1 MNQGTT
7 NLVRELGQREA
18 QKRMLDVAKKSR
30 AAIGDL
36 AAAGFILDNKIS
48 LGGDSWLAKNYE
60 IGTIAHYDFG
70 ASDVPNDEQMN
81 ALLKAAL
88 DAYDRAVDAPV
99 SEPSAPNIVEP
110 EAPSPVAPYSIDDA
124 LSELFLEQSSL
135 ERLLAIW
142 AAKKNLILQGAP
154 GVGKS
159 FVAKRLA
166 YLLLEAKNSG
176 RVETVQFH
184 QSYSYE
190 DFVQGYRP
198 DGKGGFTLRD
208 GVFHRFCEK
217 AALSPGSP
225 HVFIID
231 EINRGNLSKILGE
244 LMLLIEHDK
253 RGPAWA
259 TALTYSQPGEP
270 LFFVPEN
277 VYLLGMMNTADRSL
291 SIVDYALRRRFSFV
305 LLEPMFASSK
315 FREFLINAGVPDGIV
330 TMIVERMTALNLAI
344 SEDRTNLGAGYRI
357 GHSFFVPPEG
367 FEYDAGW
374 YRRVIETEIFPLL
387 EEYWFDDPDK
397 AEHWRQQ
404 LLQGAA

>member
-1 MNQGTT
+1 M
-7 NLVRELGQREA
+7 
-18 QKRMLDVAKKSR
+18 
-30 AAIGDL
+30 
-36 AAAGFILDNKIS
+36 
-48 LGGDSWLAKNYE
+48 
-60 IGTIAHYDFG
+60 
-70 ASDVPNDEQMN
+70 
-81 ALLKAAL
+81 
-88 DAYDRAVDAPV
+88 
-99 SEPSAPNIVEP
+99 
-110 EAPSPVAPYSIDDA
+110 
-124 LSELFLEQSSL
+124 
-135 ERLLAIW
+135 
-142 AAKKNLILQGAP
+142 
-154 GVGKS
+154 
-159 FVAKRLA
+159 
-166 YLLLEAKNSG
+166 
-176 RVETVQFH
+176 
-184 QSYSYE
+184 
-190 DFVQGYRP
+190 
-198 DGKGGFTLRD
+198 GKGGFTLRD

-217 AALSPGSP
+217 AALSPGRP

-270 LFFVPEN
+270 LFFVSEN
-277 VYLLGMMNTADRSL
+277 VYLLGIMNTADRSL
-291 SIVDYALRRRFSFV
+291 SIVDYALRRRFSFA

-330 TMIVERMTALNLAI
+330 TMIVERMTALNQAI

-374 YRRVIETEIFPLL
+374 YHRVIETEIFPLL

>member
-1 MNQGTT
+1 
-7 NLVRELGQREA
+7 
-18 QKRMLDVAKKSR
+18 
-30 AAIGDL
+30 
-36 AAAGFILDNKIS
+36 
-48 LGGDSWLAKNYE
+48 
-60 IGTIAHYDFG
+60 
-70 ASDVPNDEQMN
+70 
-81 ALLKAAL
+81 
-88 DAYDRAVDAPV
+88 
-99 SEPSAPNIVEP
+99 
-110 EAPSPVAPYSIDDA
+110 
-124 LSELFLEQSSL
+124 
-135 ERLLAIW
+135 
-142 AAKKNLILQGAP
+142 
-154 GVGKS
+154 
-159 FVAKRLA
+159 
-166 YLLLEAKNSG
+166 
-176 RVETVQFH
+176 
-184 QSYSYE
+184 
-190 DFVQGYRP
+190 
-198 DGKGGFTLRD
+198 
-208 GVFHRFCEK
+208 
-217 AALSPGSP
+217 
-225 HVFIID
+225 
-231 EINRGNLSKILGE
+231 
-244 LMLLIEHDK
+244 MLLIEHDK

-291 SIVDYALRRRFSFV
+291 SIVDYALRRRFSFA

-330 TMIVERMTALNLAI
+330 TMIVERMTALNQAI